1 MPVWGDD
8 IALARAIAQK
18 AQSLGGR
25 AYFVGGY
32 VRDAAFVEKA
42 RSLAK
47 QGKETCTFRYKKDL
61 RFNPRRFAYYLVHMQ
76 RYFKKFK
83 TYYSK

>member
-32 VRDAAFVEKA
+32 VRDAALGVQSKDVDLEVYG
-42 RSLAK
+42 LAPEALFALMGEFGEAYDK
-47 QGKETCTFRYKKDL
+47 GAAFRVFGL
-61 RFNPRRFAYYLVHMQ
+61 
-76 RYFKKFK
+76 
-83 TYYSK
+83 